1 LVFTEVWAV
10 IAVVVVGGVAVVVVV
25 DVLEVAVVVVAAM
38 TGTTENANK
47 VRITIDKMLINTNLR
62 GDLRVIFSSC
72 P

>member
-1 LVFTEVWAV
+1 
-10 IAVVVVGGVAVVVVV
+10 
-25 DVLEVAVVVVAAM
+25 VVVVAAM